1 MASLVAY
8 DNLIQSFSRLSM
20 RKTNRK
26 VIRIRSQ
33 RSMPAL
39 DDEEIACS
47 QIESIMN
54 ISSMPIA
61 TVNKILFKFKGIS

>member
-8 DNLIQSFSRLSM
+8 DNLIQSVSRLLM
-20 RKTNRK
+20 RKANRK

-33 RSMPAL
+33 RLIPAL
-39 DDEEIACS
+39 VDEEMACS
-47 QIESIMN
+47 QMESIMN

-61 TVNKILFKFKGIS
+61 TVSKTGIA